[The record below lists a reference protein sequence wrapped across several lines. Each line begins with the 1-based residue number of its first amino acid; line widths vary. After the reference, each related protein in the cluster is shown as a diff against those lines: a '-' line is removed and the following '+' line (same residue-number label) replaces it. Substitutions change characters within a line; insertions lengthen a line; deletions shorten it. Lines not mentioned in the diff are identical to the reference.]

1 MADACGFAGFLDPVA
16 VVPGAFH
23 RAGRCVRGG
32 PGSAGLRSGPGGWG
46 VVQPS
51 PQGGMSAVPV
61 AVRRIRR
68 RAWAKEIESGSRSAA
83 AEAFA
88 VSALIAWWTIR

>member
-1 MADACGFAGFLDPVA
+1 MA
-16 VVPGAFH
+16 
-23 RAGRCVRGG
+23 RWT
-32 PGSAGLRSGPGGWG
+32 GSRSAQS
-46 VVQPS
+46 V
-51 PQGGMSAVPV
+51 GGMSAVPV

-83 AEAFA
+83 AEARA